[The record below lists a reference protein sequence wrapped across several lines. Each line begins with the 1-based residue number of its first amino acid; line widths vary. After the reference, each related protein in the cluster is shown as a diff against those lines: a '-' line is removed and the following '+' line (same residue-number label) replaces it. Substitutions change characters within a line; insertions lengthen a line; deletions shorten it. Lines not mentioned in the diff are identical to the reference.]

1 MMVKISGWLF
11 IGSAIA
17 FAGAGYIG
25 EILGLYAVAAIFL
38 VLGVIQIIRPMQ
50 DN

>member
-17 FAGAGYIG
+17 FAGAGYLG
-25 EILGLYAVAAIFL
+25 EMLGLYVVAVVFL
-38 VLGVIQIIRPMQ
+38 VIGVIQIIRPVQ
-50 DN
+50 DS